1 MVALKPPP
9 LVERLPKPLVV
20 GVVAFVAAPG
30 TLTTTAAL
38 IVGSQSTSLE
48 RLLTLPL
55 LPVAVGVA
63 LAVALS
69 AVVVYTT
76 SQS

>member
-1 MVALKPPP
+1 VVALKPPP
-9 LVERLPKPLVV
+9 LVDRLPKPLVV
-20 GVVAFVAAPG
+20 GVVGFVAAPG

-48 RLLTLPL
+48 LPLPL
-55 LPVAVGVA
+55 LPVAVGA
-63 LAVALS
+63 AFAVVLS
-69 AVVVYTT
+69 AVAVYTI